1 MSLLDTNVVLALMR
15 SQPERSVIG
24 WLDQQIPEQIWLP
37 SVVVFEVRYGL
48 ALLEPGSR
56 RTGLEQGFERM
67 LSEFIQERIAPL
79 NALAAEQAAL
89 LAATRKRVGTPVDL
103 RDTLIAGIAM
113 ATGATIAT
121 RNLKHFQ
128 DLPIPVLNP
137 FSRTTP

>member
-1 MSLLDTNVVLALMR
+1 MILLDTNVVSALMR
-15 SQPERSVIG
+15 SQPERSVIS
-24 WLDQQIPEQIWLP
+24 WLDLQIPEQIWLP

-48 ALLEPGSR
+48 ALLEAGSR

-79 NALAAEQAAL
+79 KALAAEQAAL
-89 LAATRKRVGTPVDL
+89 LAAMRKRVGTPVDL